1 MLLNKV
7 KYVLLAIPLAVAM
20 TFAGSTVA
28 GKVVKAARPEAV
40 VVPQGTPLV
49 VKLDQSVSTKYS
61 RSGETFEATVI
72 SPVVVDNQ
80 VVVPSGTPVE
90 GRVVYAHPSGRLRGR
105 ANLELTLDAMRLDQ
119 DTYELRTNTVGRVS
133 GSHKVRN
140 IAWIGGGG
148 GAGALIGALAAGG
161 KGALIGGPVGA
172 GAGLGIAALTGRK
185 HASVPAESAVTF
197 RLREPLSLPPNSGRP
212 SNRS

>member
-1 MLLNKV
+1 MVLNKV

-20 TFAGSTVA
+20 TFAGANLA
-28 GKVVKAARPEAV
+28 GRVVKAAKPDLLTVPE
-40 VVPQGTPLV
+40 GTALV

-61 RSGETFEATVI
+61 RSGESFDATVL
-72 SPVVVDNQ
+72 SPVMVGDQ
-80 VVVPSGTPVE
+80 VVIPSGTPVE

-105 ANLELTLDAMRLDQ
+105 AQLVLTLDAMRLSQ

-140 IAWIGGGG
+140 IGWIGGGG
-148 GAGALIGALAAGG
+148 GAGAIIGALAAGG

-172 GAGLGIAALTGRK
+172 GAGLGIAALTGKK
-185 HASVPAESAVTF
+185 HVSVPAESAVTF
-197 RLREPLSLPPNSGRP
+197 HLRQPLQLPPSSGRS

>member
-1 MLLNKV
+1 MLNKW
-7 KYVLLAIPLAVAM
+7 KYVILAVPLAVAM
-20 TFAGSTVA
+20 TLAGAGLASRVRAAKPDLVTV
-28 GKVVKAARPEAV
+28 PE
-40 VVPQGTPLV
+40 GTPLT
-49 VKLDQSVSTKYS
+49 VKLDRSVSTRYD
-61 RSGETFEATVI
+61 RSGESFEATLV
-72 SPVVVDNQ
+72 SPVVVNDQ
-80 VVVPSGTPVE
+80 VVIPSGTPVE

-105 ANLELTLDAMRLDQ
+105 AHLALTLDAMRLNQ
-119 DTYELRTNTVGRVS
+119 QSYELRTNTVGRSS
-133 GSHKVRN
+133 GNHKVRN

-172 GAGLGIAALTGRK
+172 GAGLGIAALTGKK

-197 RLREPLSLPPNSGRP
+197 RLREPLTLPPNSGRT

>member
-1 MLLNKV
+1 MLNRL
-7 KYVLLAIPLAVAM
+7 KYVILAIPLAVAM
-20 TFAGSTVA
+20 TFATSTLVNR
-28 GKVVKAARPEAV
+28 VVKAEKPDMVTVPE
-40 VVPQGTPLV
+40 GTPLV
-49 VKLDQSVSTKYS
+49 VKLDQSVSTKYD
-61 RSGETFEATVI
+61 RAGETFDATVI

-80 VVVPSGTPVE
+80 VVVPSGTPVQ

-105 ANLELTLDAMRLDQ
+105 ANLEITLDAMRLNQ
-119 DTYELRTNTVGRVS
+119 ETYDLRTNTVGRVS

-140 IAWIGGGG
+140 IGWIGGGG

-185 HASVPAESAVTF
+185 HATVPAESAVTF

-212 SNRS
+212 GNRS

>member
-1 MLLNKV
+1 MLLNKA

-20 TFAGSTVA
+20 TFAGAAVA
-28 GKVVKAARPEAV
+28 GRVVKAAKPDLLT
-40 VVPQGTPLV
+40 VPQGTALV

-61 RSGETFEATVI
+61 RSGESFQATVL

-80 VVVPSGTPVE
+80 VVIPSGTPVE

-105 ANLELTLDAMRLDQ
+105 AQLALTLDAMRLNQ
-119 DTYELRTNTVGRVS
+119 DTYELRTNTVGRTS

-140 IAWIGGGG
+140 IALIGGGG

-185 HASVPAESAVTF
+185 HTAVPAESAVTF
-197 RLREPLSLPPNSGRP
+197 RLREPLSLPPSNGSS

>member
-1 MLLNKV
+1 MLSRL
-7 KYVLLAIPLAVAM
+7 KYVILAIPLAVAM
-20 TFAGSTVA
+20 TFATSTLVNR
-28 GKVVKAARPEAV
+28 VVKAEKPDLVTVPE
-40 VVPQGTPLV
+40 GTALV
-49 VKLDQSVSTKYS
+49 VKLDQSVSTKYD
-61 RSGETFEATVI
+61 RAGETFDATVI

-80 VVVPSGTPVE
+80 VIVPSGTPVE

-119 DTYELRTNTVGRVS
+119 QTYDLRTNTVGRVS

-140 IAWIGGGG
+140 IGWIGGGG

-197 RLREPLSLPPNSGRP
+197 RLREPLNLPPNSGKP